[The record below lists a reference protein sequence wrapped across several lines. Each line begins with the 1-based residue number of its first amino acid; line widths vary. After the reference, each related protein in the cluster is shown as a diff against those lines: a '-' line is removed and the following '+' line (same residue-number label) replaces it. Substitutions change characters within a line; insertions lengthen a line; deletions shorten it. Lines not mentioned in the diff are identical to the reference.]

1 MLNRQPKSTNRASGG
16 KTAISTV
23 SPPPFF
29 HGMRLKSADRRTVM
43 GSVSEDAGQSQALLL
58 GAVDSDVVA
67 GIRMAHEAGG
77 RVVPQNPL
85 DATIGILRAAAADD
99 HAVMLGK
106 TTAEAAALVQ
116 RDPGCSYE
124 ESGQGKLC
132 VRPCR
137 SR

>member
-1 MLNRQPKSTNRASGG
+1 MLIRQPKSSNPASGG

-58 GAVDSDVVA
+58 GAVDSAVVA
-67 GIRMAHEAGG
+67 GIRMAHDAGG

-85 DATIGILRAAAADD
+85 DATSSEAHKSELLSLMSISS
-99 HAVMLGK
+99 AVLGLQK
-106 TTAEAAALVQ
+106 
-116 RDPGCSYE
+116 
-124 ESGQGKLC
+124 K
-132 VRPCR
+132 
-137 SR
+137 